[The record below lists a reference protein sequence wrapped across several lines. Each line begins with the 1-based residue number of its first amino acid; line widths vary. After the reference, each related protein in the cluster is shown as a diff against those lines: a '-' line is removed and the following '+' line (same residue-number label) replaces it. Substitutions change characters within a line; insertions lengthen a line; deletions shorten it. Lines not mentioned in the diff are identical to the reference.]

1 MNQLTNLLINKL
13 TKKMQNK
20 ANFKNDQIDTS
31 ACITREYGIFCAF
44 FRQKNK
50 AKQSQFK
57 PNFEPKLALFCS
69 NKPNFKPNSVKIGKF
84 KYITALTCLCQSER
98 TVLSSIACPPKSR
111 RRRKNPESRILCS
124 YDLCSCVYLYA
135 F

>member
-1 MNQLTNLLINKL
+1 MNKLTNLLINKL
-13 TKKMQNK
+13 TKKMQNEP
-20 ANFKNDQIDTS
+20 NFKIDQINVS
-31 ACITREYGIFCAF
+31 ACNKRDYGIF
-44 FRQKNK
+44 RILLRPKNEPK
-50 AKQSQFK
+50 RTQFK